1 MTTLDPVGAPG
12 PQLVRELC
20 LSLDNFWFS
29 AHLLDL
35 LHHAGALGQ
44 AEGGRER
51 PAQHS
56 HSDVQGALHESA
68 SKRQQRRSNGLGGL

>member
-44 AEGGRER
+44 AK
-51 PAQHS
+51 
-56 HSDVQGALHESA
+56 GAHFSEHLICV
-68 SKRQQRRSNGLGGL
+68 KRTT

>member
-44 AEGGRER
+44 AEENVDYHPNPSGHPE
-51 PAQHS
+51 
-56 HSDVQGALHESA
+56 
-68 SKRQQRRSNGLGGL
+68 N